1 MSYLHNLTT
10 YYDVPTRPDD
20 DDTTNLEDE
29 LLVRCYDGGEA
40 RLTVIMT
47 YDLIDGQKIVQLIEF
62 VTERREPH
70 IYRRVSGN
78 SDKWVSRDPKDSLSG
93 ALIDCGYPCDIDSLA
108 DEQESI
114 WKEIKGDKGDKGE

>member
-1 MSYLHNLTT
+1 MSGLHNLTT
-10 YYDVPTRPDD
+10 YYDVPNKPDE

-29 LLVRCYDGGEA
+29 LLVRYYDEDSV
-40 RLTVIMT
+40 RLTITMT

-78 SDKWVSRDPKDSLSG
+78 SDKWVRRDPKDSLSG
-93 ALIDCGYPCDIDSLA
+93 ALMDCGYSWDIDSLV
-108 DEQESI
+108 DEQKSI
-114 WKEIKGDKGDKGE
+114 WAEIEKTLAS

>member
-1 MSYLHNLTT
+1 MSYLYNLTT

-29 LLVRCYDGGEA
+29 LLVRYYDKDSV
-40 RLTVIMT
+40 RLTITMT

-62 VTERREPH
+62 VTERREPN

-78 SDKWVSRDPKDSLSG
+78 PDKWINRDPKDSLSG
-93 ALIDCGYPCDIDSLA
+93 ALMDCGYSWDIDSLV
-108 DEQESI
+108 DEQKSI
-114 WKEIKGDKGDKGE
+114 WAEIEKTLAS

>member
-1 MSYLHNLTT
+1 MSGLHNLRT
-10 YYDVPTRPDD
+10 YYDVPNKPDE

-29 LLVRCYDGGEA
+29 LLVRYYDKGDA
-40 RLTVIMT
+40 RLTVMMN
-47 YDLIDGQKIVQLIEF
+47 YDLIDGQKIVQFIEF
-62 VTERREPH
+62 ITEHKEPH

-78 SDKWVSRDPKDSLSG
+78 QDKWINRDPKDSLSG

-114 WKEIKGDKGDKGE
+114 WKEIKGDKE